1 MVFPALHENALKCIY
16 KLSLAISLKFP
27 EGATLATTL
36 AAKAWALAAIFVSED
51 MPENFPHKEKNSPS
65 HGENSPQNSAK
76 GETMPPKRRKEVLHM
91 EKKAPIRG

>member
-1 MVFPALHENALKCIY
+1 MCSKCIN

-27 EGATLATTL
+27 ECATLGTTL
-36 AAKAWALAAIFVSED
+36 AAKAWTFAAIFASED
-51 MPENFPHKEKNSPS
+51 IPKNFPHTEKNSPS

-91 EKKAPIRG
+91 EDKAPIRG